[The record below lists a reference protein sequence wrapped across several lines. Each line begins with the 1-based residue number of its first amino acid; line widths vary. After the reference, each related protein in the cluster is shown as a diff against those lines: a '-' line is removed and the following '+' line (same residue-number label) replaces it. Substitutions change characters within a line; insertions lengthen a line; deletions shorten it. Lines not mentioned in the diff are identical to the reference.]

1 MRKTLKV
8 VSILMFAT
16 IMVIAAGCSS
26 KGLDNGVYHSESD
39 SSKTI
44 TITDLT
50 DNIGDNADDIVNC
63 KKKGKIQFSDNYD
76 FSTLNDTYCKLAAT
90 YYVSENDEF
99 KDWSYE
105 EQDKKIEEVTAEAS
119 KRIDLKKQLIDRASE
134 FYLIDIEDNDFDAII
149 IKVEG
154 SAEYVGKDSMYITI
168 EVYNDGHLIIENDT
182 EIFSR

>member
-8 VSILMFAT
+8 SSILMFAA
-16 IMVIAAGCSS
+16 IMLIMAGCSS
-26 KGLDNGVYHSESD
+26 KGLDNGVYHGEND

-50 DNIGDNADDIVNC
+50 DDIGDSAKDIANC
-63 KKKGKIQFSDNYD
+63 KKKGRIQFSDNYD
-76 FSTLNDTYCKLAAT
+76 FSELNNTFCNLAAV
-90 YYVSENDEF
+90 YYVDNNDEF

-119 KRIDLKKQLIDRASE
+119 KSIDLKKQLSDRASE

-149 IKVEG
+149 VKIEG
-154 SAEYVGKDSMYITI
+154 TAEYMENDMYLTI
-168 EVYNDGHLIIENDT
+168 EVYDDGHLVVENDT
-182 EIFSR
+182 EIFTR